1 MDVYFGIPVRFEIQQ
16 EKVSQGRTMLK
27 YSRYINRAILFL
39 AAVCLSAPGAFA
51 GNEPLQDL
59 LNRTSQQVSKFLDQ
73 FSDVKCTEEVTQE
86 KLRPDGK
93 VEIKAE
99 SKFDYLVILTNT
111 NGELSLDESRLPLQE
126 TKTSK
131 SKNMSLLVSNGFA
144 TLFLIFHPY
153 YAGSFEFTDLGAE
166 VIGERA
172 VEKVHFQHLKN
183 TRSPAALALRGRE
196 FPLELSGTAWID
208 PKSASIVKIEAGV
221 EEGLEDIGMK
231 VMRSQVEFGPVEFHN
246 AAESYWFPV
255 EASVEV
261 ETPRQHWRNTHH
273 FTDYKKFSVDTEEKV
288 AQK

>member
-1 MDVYFGIPVRFEIQQ
+1 
-16 EKVSQGRTMLK
+16 MLK
-27 YSRYINRAILFL
+27 YWKYINRVVLVLGL
-39 AAVCLSAPGAFA
+39 ACVSASGAFA
-51 GNEPLQDL
+51 ANEPLQDL
-59 LNRTSQQVSKFLDQ
+59 LGRTSQQVSKFLDQ
-73 FSDVKCTEEVTQE
+73 FSDVKCTENVTQE
-86 KLRPDGK
+86 KLRADGK
-93 VEIKAE
+93 VEVKEE

-126 TKTSK
+126 AKTSK
-131 SKNMSLLVSNGFA
+131 SKNTSLLVSNGFA

-196 FPLELSGTAWID
+196 FPLELVGTAWID
-208 PKSASIVKIEAGV
+208 PKTAAIVKIEAGV
-221 EEGLEDIGMK
+221 EQGLEDIGMK
-231 VMRSQVEFGPVEFHN
+231 AMRSEVEFGPVTFRN
-246 AAESYWFPV
+246 VSDTYWFPL